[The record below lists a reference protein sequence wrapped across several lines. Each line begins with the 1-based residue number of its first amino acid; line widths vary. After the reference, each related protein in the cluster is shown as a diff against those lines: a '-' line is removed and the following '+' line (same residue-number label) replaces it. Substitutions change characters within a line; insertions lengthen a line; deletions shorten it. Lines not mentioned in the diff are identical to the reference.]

1 MGISPFFIPDRK
13 YMNNK
18 EQELETLLSP
28 TVESLGCQI
37 WGIEYKPQ
45 GRYTTLR
52 IFIEHAEGISVE
64 QCSEVSQEVSA
75 LLDVENQ
82 IKSAYTLEV
91 SSPGMDRL
99 LFKGEHYTSNVGQ
112 TIDVRL
118 NFPFEGRRNFVGQIV
133 GFKDD
138 EVVMQIDDMEFC
150 FPVENVQR
158 ARVMPQY
165 D

>member
-99 LFKGEHYTSNVGQ
+99 LFKGEHYPSNVGQ
-112 TIDVRL
+112 TVDVRL

>member
-13 YMNNK
+13 YMNSK

-28 TVESLGCQI
+28 TVESLGCHI

-45 GRYTTLR
+45 GRFTTLR
-52 IFIEHAEGISVE
+52 IFIEHADGISVDH
-64 QCSEVSQEVSA
+64 CSEVSQEVSA
-75 LLDVENQ
+75 LLDVEDQ

-99 LFKGEHYTSNVGQ
+99 LFKGEQYAANVGQ
-112 TIDVRL
+112 TINLRL
-118 NFPFEGRRNFVGQIV
+118 NFPFEGKRKFVGQIV
-133 GFKDD
+133 GFRDD
-138 EVVMQIDDMEFC
+138 EVVMQIDDLEFC

>member
-1 MGISPFFIPDRK
+1 MRS
-13 YMNNK
+13 K
-18 EQELETLLSP
+18 EEELEALLSP
-28 TVESLGCQI
+28 TIKSLGCSI

-52 IFIEHAEGISVE
+52 IYIEHSDGVSVE
-64 QCSEVSQEVSA
+64 HCADVSREVSA
-75 LLDVENQ
+75 LLDVEDS

-91 SSPGMDRL
+91 SSPGTDRL
-99 LFKGEHYTSNVGQ
+99 LFKGEQYAQYIGQ
-112 TIDVRL
+112 VIDLRL
-118 NFPFEGRRNFVGQIV
+118 NYSFEGKRKYVGQIV
-133 GFKDD
+133 NFKDD
-138 EVVMQIDDMEFC
+138 EVIMQIDEMEFC

>member
-1 MGISPFFIPDRK
+1 
-13 YMNNK
+13 MNSK
-18 EQELETLLSP
+18 ELELETLLSP
-28 TVESLGCQI
+28 TVESLGCHI

-45 GRYTTLR
+45 GRFTTLR
-52 IFIEHAEGISVE
+52 IFIEHVDGISVE

-82 IKSAYTLEV
+82 ISSAYTLEV

-99 LFKGEHYTSNVGQ
+99 LFKGDHYTLNVGQ
-112 TIDVRL
+112 TIDLRL
-118 NFPFEGRRNFVGQIV
+118 NFPFEGQRKFIGRIV
-133 GFKDD
+133 GFRDD
-138 EVVMQIDDMEFC
+138 EVVMQIGDLEFC

-165 D
+165 N